1 MPREP
6 RVVAIGAPHH
16 ITQRGNARQDVFTTD
31 SIRRAYLR
39 LLGLHAAANRLRILA
54 YCLMTNHV
62 HIVAIPDTDAAMAN
76 TLRHA
81 HGRFSQYWNT
91 ERNRI
96 GHVWQNRYYSCPVE
110 EAAVGRVIAYVE
122 NNPVRAGLVERAEDF
137 EWSSAQAHAAA
148 ADFGEMLDG
157 EWWQLRWSAAEWRT
171 ILRDRMESAQEL
183 RTIRQA
189 TYSGRPFGSKQFVA
203 GLEQRLGRTLE
214 PRARPRPKQ
223 QLEGEGNQMA
233 LWIVK

>member
-6 RVVAIGAPHH
+6 RVVAVGAPHH

-31 SIRRAYLR
+31 SIRRAYLQ
-39 LLGLHAAANRLRILA
+39 LLGLHAAASRLRILA

-62 HIVAIPDTDAAMAN
+62 HIVAIPDTDTSMAN

-96 GHVWQNRYYSCPVE
+96 GHLWQNRYYSCPVE
-110 EAAVGRVIAYVE
+110 ESVVGRVIAYVE
-122 NNPVRAGLVERAEDF
+122 DNPVRAGLVERAEDF
-137 EWSSAQAHAAA
+137 EWSSARAHTAT
-148 ADFGEMLDG
+148 ADFGKMLDG
-157 EWWQLRWSAAEWRT
+157 EWWQERWSAAEWRA
-171 ILRDRMESAQEL
+171 ILTERMQSAEEL
-183 RTIRQA
+183 RAIREA

-203 GLEQRLGRTLE
+203 GLEERLGRKLE
-214 PRARPRPKQ
+214 LHAGVRSK
-223 QLEGEGNQMA
+223 EGLPAEGNQMS
-233 LWIVK
+233 LWTAK